1 MASLVIFIS
10 TKQNLP
16 ASWPRRSPACS
27 GWPAVVPS
35 PLLCLSFPV
44 LFLLPV
50 NLYPSRPFLRLCSSS
65 CFSPYLSNQPRP
77 QHVLSSVFG
86 ILLHCSPQG
95 DMYQAWCLVNPTD
108 PCAHLHRHNLP
119 TLCSCIFC
127 SALFAKVVVLTHQI
141 ALPSYKWVSRAT
153 LCH

>member
-1 MASLVIFIS
+1 MASEEPCLLRLACCCAFS
-10 TKQNLP
+10 TPVSLFP
-16 ASWPRRSPACS
+16 CS
-27 GWPAVVPS
+27 VPS
-35 PLLCLSFPV
+35 PCQSISLPSVFKALLQLLLLS
-44 LFLLPV
+44 LPV
-50 NLYPSRPFLRLCSSS
+50 
-65 CFSPYLSNQPRP
+65 SNQPRP